1 MEKRKRKAVVQQ
13 GFDNEIT
20 FDSDEYFTE
29 TDGEGFTDSED
40 EWGAMNQPKSKT
52 KQLIQTHSKLVEL
65 EKRLK
70 EEGKIP
76 IQCKKSTLEC
86 NTNNKLPASE
96 NKNELNYDKQKE
108 KVKDMH
114 KTNTYINGCS
124 EKLICSTINDDS
136 EKIETIRI
144 NESND
149 DTQKENKVNDILKT
163 NTFVNGSSKKLVCSK
178 IIASNP
184 IKIEG
189 VLDDENVSMSEIGKN
204 ENSCKNQK
212 RKENDFINKQPY
224 VKKIKFD
231 ILKDVDIVTIDDDKL
246 DDCTIIRD
254 DNSSEEII
262 NDTNEQH
269 DHCTKS
275 HPTKLNLKNNAEII
289 SIEDNDDDDDKIVIS
304 DDDDIQIV
312 SITPRTPNTSVIPRT
327 PNTPITPRNQNTL
340 INPRTQNAYITLT
353 PRVQNLPVKINRSYS
368 LNNNFNKS
376 LSSTSGIKRMAI
388 TNFTKKQAVST
399 SIPKLSPDISI
410 MPANVHLPKGIEVT
424 MIKKPQTTIPSHFN
438 SIKRSTSKSTDLQ
451 SNNPSVVN
459 VKCKIMSEPNSKGE
473 VTFYVSLPN
482 GNKHIVSD
490 ELMNQYL
497 KEHNNRLP
505 DYWLV
510 PLPIEVAKTY
520 GFY

>member
-1 MEKRKRKAVVQQ
+1 
-13 GFDNEIT
+13 
-20 FDSDEYFTE
+20 
-29 TDGEGFTDSED
+29 
-40 EWGAMNQPKSKT
+40 MNQPKSKT

-86 NTNNKLPASE
+86 DTNNKLPASE
-96 NKNELNYDKQKE
+96 NKNDLNYDKQKE

-124 EKLICSTINDDS
+124 EKLICSTINDS
-136 EKIETIRI
+136 GIIETIRI

-149 DTQKENKVNDILKT
+149 DTLKENKVNDTHRT
-163 NTFVNGSSKKLVCSK
+163 NSFVNGSSSKKLVCSK
-178 IIASNP
+178 IITSDS

-189 VLDDENVSMSEIGKN
+189 VSDSIKIEAVSGGEKIIPMSEMRKN
-204 ENSCKNQK
+204 ENSCKKQK
-212 RKENDFINKQPY
+212 NDFINKQPD
-224 VKKIKFD
+224 VKKMKLN
-231 ILKDVDIVTIDDDKL
+231 ILKDVEDIVTIDDDKL
-246 DDCTIIRD
+246 DDCTIIGD

-262 NDTNEQH
+262 NNINEQH
-269 DHCTKS
+269 NHCTKN

-289 SIEDNDDDDDKIVIS
+289 SIEDNDNDNDEIVIS
-304 DDDDIQIV
+304 DDDDVQIV

-327 PNTPITPRNQNTL
+327 PKTPVTPRDQNTS
-340 INPRTQNAYITLT
+340 ITLT
-353 PRVQNLPVKINRSYS
+353 PRVQNVPVKISRSYS

-376 LSSTSGIKRMAI
+376 LSSTSGNKRMVI
-388 TNFTKKQAVST
+388 TNFTKKQVVST

-424 MIKKPQTTIPSHFN
+424 MIKKPQATIPSHFN
-438 SIKRSTSKSTDLQ
+438 SIKRSTSKSNDLQ

-482 GNKHIVSD
+482 GKKHIVSD

-510 PLPIEVAKTY
+510 PLPIEVAKQY